1 MHGDIRAHK
10 ANPKAKPS
18 SDRSYSS
25 QPQLTD
31 KNETEHE
38 FGNNEFALPNKA
50 FLLSAAVSES
60 LSSPYPGCQT
70 VLPDS
75 VPGKQ
80 KDYTPKQ
87 VKYKLRGIWRISS
100 ATF

>member
-1 MHGDIRAHK
+1 MPRDIRAHK

-18 SDRSYSS
+18 SDRSYST

-38 FGNNEFALPNKA
+38 FGNIELARPHQA

-60 LSSPYPGCQT
+60 LSSPYPACQT

-75 VPGKQ
+75 VPGE
-80 KDYTPKQ
+80 
-87 VKYKLRGIWRISS
+87 
-100 ATF
+100 